1 LLTAVIIWS
10 QIALGVVIFAA
21 VKQGSDVFDAIDA
34 FVSKVLLNED
44 EGKGQL
50 MNAMR
55 DCKSML
61 IYCLI

>member
-1 LLTAVIIWS
+1 M
-10 QIALGVVIFAA
+10 IFAA